1 MGRQIGTALRNQIV
15 SDQLLVRT
23 TTVPASRSCNS
34 LLDAMINK
42 IKFREQPAG
51 MIKYVTAWSVNLP
64 AKAAGLVSAGTT
76 SSLISQRRR

>member
-1 MGRQIGTALRNQIV
+1 MRCGPKPCAVRLETALRNQIV

-64 AKAAGLVSAGTT
+64 AKAAGF
-76 SSLISQRRR
+76 SLGRHHK